1 MSFPD
6 QAKNAHPDT
15 ALGGNGDEAQDY
27 FASFFVCFM
36 VMFTMTG
43 IGNGSTFK
51 MVPPMQEWTNMVQKT
66 NGYEDLQTTVTNPKV
81 SPTQARGLTPF
92 SPDKSVSHSHSP

>member
-27 FASFFVCFM
+27 FAGFFVCFM

-51 MVPPMQEWTNMVQKT
+51 MVPPMNETAGWST
-66 NGYEDLQTTVTNPKV
+66 
-81 SPTQARGLTPF
+81 
-92 SPDKSVSHSHSP
+92 